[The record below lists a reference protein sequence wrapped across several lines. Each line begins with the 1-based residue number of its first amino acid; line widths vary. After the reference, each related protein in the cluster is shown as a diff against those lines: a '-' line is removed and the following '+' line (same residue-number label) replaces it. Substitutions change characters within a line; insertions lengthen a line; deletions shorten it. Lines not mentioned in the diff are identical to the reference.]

1 MALIRKAIMVKIIKL
16 EQKAM
21 VILWWWSLAR
31 WVMVRWARAMV
42 GAADFIGF
50 ETEAE
55 ADCSAIFG
63 LSCRILAKTRLCWAT
78 LMHKE

>member
-1 MALIRKAIMVKIIKL
+1 MVKIIKL
-16 EQKAM
+16 ERKAM

-31 WVMVRWARAMV
+31 WVLARWAQSMV

-55 ADCSAIFG
+55 AD
-63 LSCRILAKTRLCWAT
+63 
-78 LMHKE
+78 